1 MFESLIQKLERS
13 FKNLTN
19 KGRLSEK
26 DIDENLRQIRL
37 ALLEADVNF
46 KVVKTLVDNVK
57 QKAIDAAILESLTPG
72 QQIIKIIHGELVN
85 VLGNDQVSLKLS
97 HDIPS
102 VIMLVGLQGSG
113 KTTTAVKLAVQLK
126 GTGRFPLMVA
136 ADTRRPAAMDQLRTL
151 GQQNNIP
158 VYSEEGSNSPLA
170 VCNNALRKS
179 RELATDVVLLD
190 TQGRLHIDDLL
201 MQELG
206 DIKQNVNPHEIL
218 LVVDS
223 MTGQDAVRIAEEFN
237 ARLNVTG
244 LILTKIDGDARGGA
258 ALSIRYV
265 TGIPIKYLGTG
276 EKAVNL
282 EIFYPDR
289 MASRIMGMGDVM
301 TLIEKAQQSY
311 DQQQA
316 AKLGRELHKN
326 DLNLEDFLEQ
336 LKQIQKMG
344 PISQL
349 LQMIPGFNRM
359 PESVL
364 NGEGENQLKQIEAI
378 ILSMTPQERRN
389 PKIIDGSRKKRIAMG
404 SGTSTK
410 DVNQLLNQF
419 VQVKKI
425 TKMAA
430 QGKLPKNIMPGF
442 KQ

>member
-1 MFESLIQKLERS
+1 MFESLIRKLERS

-26 DIDENLRQIRL
+26 EIDENLRQIRL

-126 GTGRFPLMVA
+126 GTGRFPLMGA
-136 ADTRRPAAMDQLRTL
+136 ADTRRPAAIDQLRTL

-170 VCNNALRKS
+170 VYNNALRKS

-223 MTGQDAVRIAEEFN
+223 MTGQDAIRIAEEFN

-289 MASRIMGMGDVM
+289 MASRIMGMGDVI

-316 AKLGRELHKN
+316 AKLGRKLHKN
-326 DLNLEDFLEQ
+326 DLTLEDFLEQ

-359 PESVL
+359 PEGVL
-364 NGEGENQLKQIEAI
+364 NGEGENQLKQIEEI

-404 SGTSTK
+404 G
-410 DVNQLLNQF
+410 
-419 VQVKKI
+419 
-425 TKMAA
+425 
-430 QGKLPKNIMPGF
+430 GH
-442 KQ
+442 

>member
-1 MFESLIQKLERS
+1 
-13 FKNLTN
+13 
-19 KGRLSEK
+19 
-26 DIDENLRQIRL
+26 
-37 ALLEADVNF
+37 LLEADVNF
-46 KVVKTLVDNVK
+46 RVVKTLADNIK
-57 QKAIDAAILESLTPG
+57 SKALDAAILESLTPG
-72 QQIIKIIHGELVN
+72 QQIIKIIHEELVN
-85 VLGNDQVSLKLS
+85 VLGKDQVSLKLS
-97 HDIPS
+97 RDIPT

-113 KTTTAVKLAVQLK
+113 KTTTALKLAVHLK
-126 GTGRFPLMVA
+126 GIGRLPLMVA
-136 ADTRRPAAMDQLRTL
+136 ADTRRPAALDQLRAL

-158 VYSEEGSNSPLA
+158 VYAEEGNSLPLA

-179 RELATDVVLLD
+179 AELPADVVLLD
-190 TQGRLHIDDLL
+190 TQGRLHMDDLL
-201 MQELG
+201 MQELV
-206 DIKQNVNPHEIL
+206 DIKQNVKPHEIL
-218 LVVDS
+218 LIVDS

-237 ARLNVTG
+237 NRLNITG

-276 EKAVNL
+276 EKAINL

-289 MASRIMGMGDVM
+289 MASRIMGMGDVI
-301 TLIEKAQQSY
+301 TLIEKTQQSY

-316 AKLGRELHKN
+316 AKLERKLHKN

-336 LKQIQKMG
+336 LKKIQKMG

-364 NGEGENQLKQIEAI
+364 NGDGENQLKQIEAI

-389 PKIIDGSRKKRIAMG
+389 PNIIDGSRKKRVAVG

-419 VQVKKI
+419 AQVKKF
-425 TKMAA
+425 TKMAS
-430 QGKLPKNIMPGF
+430 QGTLPKNIMSSF